1 MLAVNRA
8 ARSAGR
14 DDNWGFLSSN
24 RVSKTE
30 WSQRGPVQEVH
41 VSTKPVL
48 FSLLAAIDAL
58 IVTIA
63 VGFFLI
69 GLGDGSVSS
78 DNIGLWIGILAGLG
92 AFFGGGLWLRRLGHP
107 RLGTLLLLVLAV
119 PGLLYGVF
127 IVVLL
132 VSDTPWN

>member
-1 MLAVNRA
+1 
-8 ARSAGR
+8 
-14 DDNWGFLSSN
+14 
-24 RVSKTE
+24 
-30 WSQRGPVQEVH
+30 

-92 AFFGGGLWLRRLGHP
+92 AFFGGGLWLRRLGHR